1 MTQYRPR
8 IDPSSDRFVAN
19 REEMLA
25 LVDKLRSLE
34 RRAHDLSE
42 RRRPRFEERGQLTP
56 RERLSGLLD
65 PGLPFLELY
74 NMANYLVDDQD
85 PDSSIPGASMICGI
99 GFVSGVRC
107 MVFVDDSGINAGAST
122 TTSISKALGVL
133 RVAQEQRLPLI
144 HLVESA
150 GANLMQ
156 YTVEL
161 WANGG
166 GMFHGLARLSAA
178 GIPTIVVLH
187 GPSTAGGAYQ
197 PGMSDY
203 VIGVKK
209 NGMAALAGAALVKA
223 ATGEVAEDAQLGG
236 SEMHASGSGLVEY
249 LAEDDSHGLEIARDL
264 IGRLDWNSACPR
276 PEPRTFQEPAFSPD
290 EIAGVVP
297 VDYQKPYDVRE
308 VVARIVDG
316 SDFVDFKPRY
326 GVSTVCIQAEI
337 FGQPCAL
344 IGNNGP
350 IDPNGATKAAQFFQ
364 LCDQSNL
371 PIIFLNNTTGYMVGI
386 EYEHAGMIKHGS
398 KMIQA
403 VSNVKVPKISLYIGA
418 SFGAG
423 NYGMCGYAY
432 EPDFLFTWPNATTG
446 VMGGEQAALTM
457 EHVMINSARRR
468 GKEIDSA
475 ALEAQKHA
483 IIEHYDRQ
491 SDAFY
496 TSGRLLDHGM
506 IDPRDTRKVLGFA
519 LQTCWESRN
528 RTLRPNSFG
537 IARL

>member
-1 MTQYRPR
+1 MTQYRSR
-8 IDPSSDRFVAN
+8 IDPSSERFVVN
-19 REEMLA
+19 RKEMLA
-25 LVDKLRSLE
+25 LVEKLRSLE
-34 RRAHDLSE
+34 TRAHDLSE

-85 PDSSIPGASMICGI
+85 PDSTIPGASMIWGI
-99 GFVSGVRC
+99 GFVSSVRC
-107 MVFVDDSGINAGAST
+107 MGVVDDSGINAGAAT
-122 TTSISKALGVL
+122 TTSVSKALGVL

-236 SEMHASGSGLVEY
+236 SEMHASISGLVEY
-249 LAEDDSHGLEIARDL
+249 LAEDASHGLEIARDL

-326 GVSTVCIQAEI
+326 GLSTVCIHAEI
-337 FGQPCAL
+337 FGHPCAL

-364 LCDQSNL
+364 LCDQSDL
-371 PIIFLNNTTGYMVGI
+371 PIIFLNNTTGYMVGTA
-386 EYEHAGMIKHGS
+386 YEHAGMIKHGS

-457 EHVMINSARRR
+457 EHVMINSAQRR
-468 GKEIDSA
+468 GKAIDTA
-475 ALEAQKHA
+475 ALEAQKST
-483 IIEHYDRQ
+483 IIEHFDRQ

-506 IDPRDTRKVLGFA
+506 IDPRDTRNVLGFT